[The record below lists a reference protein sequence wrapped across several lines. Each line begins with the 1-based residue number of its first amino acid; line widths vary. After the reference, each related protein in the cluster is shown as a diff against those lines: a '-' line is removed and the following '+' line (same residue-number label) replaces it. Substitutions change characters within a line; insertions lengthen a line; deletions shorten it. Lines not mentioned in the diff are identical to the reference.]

1 MILIFHMYRKEEKDK
16 TKYHVKQK
24 TTHGFRKSLLSS
36 KQKIHFGFVII
47 KMSEKEKA
55 IRILS

>member
-1 MILIFHMYRKEEKDK
+1 MYRKEEKDK